1 MQLPFFRY
9 QHGNEPE
16 RCYNLL
22 NVSNIYAYNADI
34 TAIQWHNGGQLLIAR
49 KYEDV
54 LRILQERS
62 SVEIFKLE

>member
-9 QHGNEPE
+9 KHGEEAE

-34 TAIQWHNGGQLLIAR
+34 TAIQWHNGGQLLIKKR
-49 KYEDV
+49 YEDV
-54 LRILQERS
+54 LKILQEHS
-62 SVEIFKLE
+62 SVQIFKLE